1 MNSIDTS
8 KLYTNAFGDNYFQ
21 EINQNA
27 FDTVG
32 ATSTFNKVFSKTLDV
47 DNMLFI
53 IVGSDSGLLIPYL
66 QQFHK
71 DRGRHYIIMERP
83 EIIDYIQDHFEVDDD
98 MIDLQPMDMDF
109 GELHDLYTDY
119 VSHNRYMLLR
129 SLAVIDG
136 KNETYTTHWD
146 QALDRY
152 NIFASSESGYA
163 INNIF
168 IDSQLRN
175 LASNNM
181 PLADLGRA
189 LEGTTSVIMGGGPS
203 LDDSIGWIKEN
214 QDRLVIFAAARIA
227 NRLKKEGIQPDFFV
241 SVDPHDVSYDNS
253 KQILQFGDTAILVH
267 SNNVNSKLVA
277 EWTGLHAYL
286 GLMFPWRDS
295 VHEQPENLTTVGPTV
310 TNTMASVAGYLGS
323 EQIIFSGVDFCYGE
337 NGKSYESE
345 SLESKTGKYLD
356 TATNRV
362 KTYSGRI
369 AETTPSFANARQG
382 MEELVAHAIEFFGN
396 KFFTLSP
403 ETALMENVAYSRPE
417 EIVLPET
424 RKADAVQQMK
434 DILNFDL
441 NDYKKHLD
449 YAKAYC
455 QEMRDI
461 CKDAVKEA
469 KNGKKIAKKL
479 FVNLDETD
487 KLTQEIILS
496 QKNTTHIMGEHAEFI
511 FNYSIKA
518 YKEFMNPSIKEDNM
532 TRDDIK
538 NSFIHYFNGIINSAI
553 PLRKSIETA
562 ITRLNHRINET
573 KGTKSFAKLIEK
585 WQEYHEEG
593 RPLVWL
599 KMNDLSID
607 DLTEEQQSTLKAVLD
622 TFNEELHRTETKL
635 SQQLKSQGDN
645 IGALYER
652 IKRYFSENRPY
663 ELEELINYIAEK
675 DLSYSEDLC
684 HIGTGYLYELKDMP
698 DDAVDRFIQIKDN
711 KLLLEGLKRVLN
723 ILLMK
728 KDYDNALNT
737 LEVLTHYSDEFF
749 VSYADML
756 AAMGDGASAVEIYF
770 HYLQQHAEDTATWI
784 KVAKLLIHLNIREEA
799 IAAINKIKALEPDNS
814 VSDELMAL
822 ATQPKQ

>member
-1 MNSIDTS
+1 MESIDTT
-8 KLYTNAFGDNYFQ
+8 KLYTNAFGDKYFQ

-32 ATSTFNKVFSKTLDV
+32 ATSTFNKVFSKTLNV
-47 DNMLFI
+47 DNTLFI

-66 QQFHK
+66 QEFHK

-83 EIIDYIQDHFEVDDD
+83 EIIDYIKSNFEVDEDL
-98 MIDLQPMDMDF
+98 INLQPMEMDF

-119 VSHNRYMLLR
+119 VSHNRYILLR

-136 KNETYTTHWD
+136 KNETYKNHWD

-175 LASNNM
+175 LAFNNK
-181 PLADLGRA
+181 PLASLGRG
-189 LEGTTSVIMGGGPS
+189 LEGMSSVIMGGGPS
-203 LDDSIGWIKEN
+203 LDDSIDWIKEH
-214 QDRLVIFAAARIA
+214 QDKLVIFAAARIA

-253 KQILQFGDTAILVH
+253 KQILQFGDSAVLIH

-277 EWTGLHAYL
+277 EWSGLHAYL
-286 GLMFPWRDS
+286 GLMFPWIDS
-295 VHEQPENLTTVGPTV
+295 LHQQPENLTTVGPTV

-382 MEELVAHAIEFFGN
+382 MEELVAHSIEFFGN

-417 EIVLPET
+417 DIQLPANK
-424 RKADAVQQMK
+424 KADAIEQIK
-434 DILNFDL
+434 NTLTFDL
-441 NDYKKHLD
+441 NTYKKHLD
-449 YAKAYC
+449 YAKTYC

-461 CKDAVKEA
+461 CKDAIKEA
-469 KNGKKIAKKL
+469 KKGKKIAKKL
-479 FVNLDETD
+479 FVNLEETD
-487 KLTQEIILS
+487 KLTQEIILC
-496 QKNTTHIMGEHAEFI
+496 QKNTSHIMGEHAEFI

-518 YKEFMNPSIKEDNM
+518 YKEFMNPSVKEDNM

-538 NSFIHYFNGIINSAI
+538 NSFIHYFNGIVDSAI
-553 PLRKSIETA
+553 PLRKSIESA

-573 KGTKSFAKLIEK
+573 KGTKSLNKLVEK

-599 KMNDLSID
+599 KMNGLSME
-607 DLTEEQQSTLKAVLD
+607 DLTEEQQEAIKPVLD
-622 TFNEELHRTETKL
+622 AFNEELQCTETKL

-652 IKRYFSENRPY
+652 INRYFNENRPY

-675 DLSYSEDLC
+675 DLPFSEDLC

-698 DDAVDRFIQIKDN
+698 DDAVDRFVQIKDN

-723 ILLMK
+723 LLLKK

-737 LEVLTHYSDEFF
+737 LEVLTHYSDDFY

-756 AAMGDGASAVEIYF
+756 AAMGDGMGAVEIYF
-770 HYLQQHAEDTATWI
+770 HYLQQHDDDTATWI
-784 KVAKLLIHLNIREEA
+784 KVAKLLIHLNITEEA
-799 IAAINKIKALEPDNS
+799 VKAINKIKALDPNNS
-814 VSDELMAL
+814 VADELMAL

>member
-8 KLYTNAFGDNYFQ
+8 KLYTNAFGDKYFQ

-32 ATSTFNKVFSKTLDV
+32 ATSTFNKVFTKILDV

-66 QQFHK
+66 QQFHSG
-71 DRGRHYIIMERP
+71 RGRHYIIMERP
-83 EIIDYIQDHFEVDDD
+83 ELISYIEDNFEVDDEI
-98 MIDLQPMDMDF
+98 IDIQPMDMAL
-109 GELHDLYTDY
+109 EDLNDTYPDY
-119 VSHNRYMLLR
+119 VSHSRYMLLR

-136 KNETYTTHWD
+136 NSKTYTTHWD
-146 QALDRY
+146 QTLDKY
-152 NIFASSESGYA
+152 NIFATSESAYA

-175 LASNNM
+175 LSSNNM
-181 PLADLGRA
+181 PLTKLGRILKGA
-189 LEGTTSVIMGGGPS
+189 TSVIMGGGPS
-203 LDDSIGWIKEN
+203 LDDSIDWIKQN
-214 QDRLVIFAAARIA
+214 QHKLVIFAAARIA

-253 KQILQFGDTAILVH
+253 KQILQFGDSAILVH
-267 SNNVNSKLVA
+267 SSNANNKLIA
-277 EWTGLHAYL
+277 EWTGVHAFL
-286 GLMFPWRDS
+286 GQMFPWKDS
-295 VHEQPENLTTVGPTV
+295 LHEQPENLAIFGPTV

-323 EQIIFSGVDFCYGE
+323 EQVIFSGVDFCYGE

-345 SLESKTGKYLD
+345 SLETKTGKYLD

-382 MEELVAHAIEFFGN
+382 MEELVAYAIELFGN
-396 KFFTLSP
+396 KFFTLSA
-403 ETALMENVAYSRPE
+403 ETALMENVAYSSPE
-417 EIVLPET
+417 DIVLPEIE
-424 RKADAVQQMK
+424 KATAIQEIK
-434 DILNFDL
+434 NTLKFNL
-441 NDYKKHLD
+441 EDYKKHLAF
-449 YAKAYC
+449 AKSYC
-455 QEMRDI
+455 QEIRDI
-461 CKDAVKEA
+461 CKEAAKEA
-469 KNGKKIAKKL
+469 KYGKKMAKKL
-479 FVNLDETD
+479 FIDLDETD
-487 KLTQEIILS
+487 YLTKEVILS
-496 QKNTTHIMGEHAEFI
+496 QKNTNHIMGEHSEFI

-518 YKEFMNPSIKEDNM
+518 YKEFMNPSITEDNM

-553 PLRKSIETA
+553 PLRKSIEIT

-573 KGTKSFAKLIEK
+573 KGVKHFAKLMEK

-599 KMNDLSID
+599 KINSLTMNDLSD
-607 DLTEEQQSTLKAVLD
+607 EQQASIKDLLD
-622 TFNEELHRTETKL
+622 KFDKELQSTETKL
-635 SQQLKSQGDN
+635 SQQLKLQGDD

-652 IKRYFSENRPY
+652 INRYFAENRPY
-663 ELEELINYIAEK
+663 ELEELINYIAQK
-675 DLSYSEDLC
+675 NLPYSEDLC

-698 DDAVDRFIQIKDN
+698 DDAVDRFVQIQDK

-723 ILLMK
+723 ILLKK

-737 LEVLTHYSDEFF
+737 LEVLTHYSDEFY
-749 VSYADML
+749 VSYADIL

-770 HYLQQHAEDTATWI
+770 HYLHKHPEDAATWI
-784 KVAKLLIHLNIREEA
+784 KVAKLLIHLNIKEEA
-799 IAAINKIKALEPDNS
+799 IEAIHKIKTLEPNNS
-814 VSDELMAL
+814 VADELMAL
-822 ATQPKQ
+822 ATQPKH

>member
-83 EIIDYIQDHFEVDDD
+83 EIIDYIQDRFKIDEDI
-98 MIDLQPMDMDF
+98 IDLQPMDMDF
-109 GELHDLYTDY
+109 GVLHDLYTDY

-136 KNETYTTHWD
+136 KSQTYTTHWD

-181 PLADLGRA
+181 PLANLGRA
-189 LEGTTSVIMGGGPS
+189 LEGTTSIIMGGGPS

-295 VHEQPENLTTVGPTV
+295 LHEQPENLTTVGPTV

-424 RKADAVQQMK
+424 QKADAVQTMK
-434 DILNFDL
+434 DILHFDL

-449 YAKAYC
+449 YAKTYC

-496 QKNTTHIMGEHAEFI
+496 QKNTTHIMGEHSEFI

-573 KGTKSFAKLIEK
+573 KGTKSFTKLIEK
-585 WQEYHEEG
+585 WQEYQEEG

-599 KMNDLSID
+599 KMNGLSID
-607 DLTEEQQSTLKAVLD
+607 DLTEEQQSTLKKVLD
-622 TFNEELHRTETKL
+622 AFNEELQRTETKL

-756 AAMGDGASAVEIYF
+756 AAMGDGSSAVEIYF
-770 HYLQQHAEDTATWI
+770 HYLQKHADDAATWI
-784 KVAKLLIHLNIREEA
+784 KVAKLLIHLNIQEEA
-799 IAAINKIKALEPDNS
+799 IEAINKIKALEPDNS

-822 ATQPKQ
+822 ATQPRH